1 MASDG
6 AACGS
11 GGLSGSAVGLML
23 RVVSVS
29 CVLSLSFAV
38 LGLGVASAAVEA
50 MVVMSE
56 GAGRRRGG
64 GRVIAWRGWAVRG
77 IERQLLGHP

>member
-11 GGLSGSAVGLML
+11 GGLSGSVVGLML
-23 RVVSVS
+23 RVASVS

-56 GAGRRRGG
+56 SSGRAQGDGG
-64 GRVIAWRGWAVRG
+64 MEVA
-77 IERQLLGHP
+77 

>member
-6 AACGS
+6 TACGS
-11 GGLSGSAVGLML
+11 GGWGGSVDRLML

-38 LGLGVASAAVEA
+38 LGLGVAFSAVEA

-56 GAGRRRGG
+56 AGVRAQGDGG
-64 GRVIAWRGWAVRG
+64 VEVT
-77 IERQLLGHP
+77 

>member
-11 GGLSGSAVGLML
+11 GGVSGSAVGLML
-23 RVVSVS
+23 RIVSVS
-29 CVLSLSFAV
+29 CVLSLPFAV

-56 GAGRRRGG
+56 AGVRAQGDGG
-64 GRVIAWRGWAVRG
+64 VEVA
-77 IERQLLGHP
+77 

>member
-11 GGLSGSAVGLML
+11 DCLSRSAVGLML
-23 RVVSVS
+23 RVVSVL

-56 GAGRRRGG
+56 AGIRAQGDGG
-64 GRVIAWRGWAVRG
+64 VEVA
-77 IERQLLGHP
+77 

>member
-11 GGLSGSAVGLML
+11 GGWGGSVVGLML

-56 GAGRRRGG
+56 AGVRAQGDGG
-64 GRVIAWRGWAVRG
+64 VEVT
-77 IERQLLGHP
+77 

>member
-1 MASDG
+1 MALDG

-11 GGLSGSAVGLML
+11 GGWGGSVDRLVL

-29 CVLSLSFAV
+29 CVLLLSFAV
-38 LGLGVASAAVEA
+38 FGLGVASSAVEA

-56 GAGRRRGG
+56 AGVRVQGDGG
-64 GRVIAWRGWAVRG
+64 VEVT
-77 IERQLLGHP
+77 

>member
-6 AACGS
+6 AAGGS
-11 GGLSGSAVGLML
+11 GSWGGSVVRLML

-29 CVLSLSFAV
+29 CVLSLFAV
-38 LGLGVASAAVEA
+38 LELVEA

-56 GAGRRRGG
+56 ADVRAQGDGG
-64 GRVIAWRGWAVRG
+64 VEVT
-77 IERQLLGHP
+77 

>member
-11 GGLSGSAVGLML
+11 GGWGGSVVRLML

-29 CVLSLSFAV
+29 CVLSLFAV
-38 LGLGVASAAVEA
+38 LELGVASSAVEA

-56 GAGRRRGG
+56 AGVRAQGDGG
-64 GRVIAWRGWAVRG
+64 VEVT
-77 IERQLLGHP
+77 

>member
-38 LGLGVASAAVEA
+38 LGLGVASAAMEA

-56 GAGRRRGG
+56 SSVRTQGDGG
-64 GRVIAWRGWAVRG
+64 MEVA
-77 IERQLLGHP
+77 

>member
-1 MASDG
+1 MDR
-6 AACGS
+6 
-11 GGLSGSAVGLML
+11 LML

-38 LGLGVASAAVEA
+38 LELGGCVLSGGGHGGDVGGRRQ
-50 MVVMSE
+50 
-56 GAGRRRGG
+56 GAGRRLGG
-64 GRVIAWRGWAVRG
+64 GHVIAWWAWAVRG

>member
-1 MASDG
+1 MVSDG

-29 CVLSLSFAV
+29 CVLPLSFAV
-38 LGLGVASAAVEA
+38 LGLGVASSAVEA

-56 GAGRRRGG
+56 AGVRVQGDGG
-64 GRVIAWRGWAVRG
+64 VEVT
-77 IERQLLGHP
+77 

>member
-11 GGLSGSAVGLML
+11 GGWGGAVVRLML
-23 RVVSVS
+23 RVVSVL

-56 GAGRRRGG
+56 AGVRAQGDGG
-64 GRVIAWRGWAVRG
+64 VEVT
-77 IERQLLGHP
+77 

>member
-29 CVLSLSFAV
+29 CVLSLSFSV
-38 LGLGVASAAVEA
+38 LGLGVTSAAVEA
-50 MVVMSE
+50 IVVMSE
-56 GAGRRRGG
+56 SSARAQGDGG
-64 GRVIAWRGWAVRG
+64 MEVA
-77 IERQLLGHP
+77 